1 MDPGPGGWTRAMDE
15 EKPTRAVQRNGER
28 WEKFV
33 VVDDTLGGRSAG
45 NPVGANRLE
54 INERCIGR
62 RETRDRLRRLKRQL
76 RGGLRNRNAPGVA
89 GLAIIVVGA
98 MPVERHVKAQ

>member
-1 MDPGPGGWTRAMDE
+1 MDE
-15 EKPTRAVQRNGER
+15 GKPARAVQKNGER

-33 VVDDTLGGRSAG
+33 VIDETLGGRSAG

-62 RETRDRLRRLKRQL
+62 REARDRLRRLERQL
-76 RGGLRNRNAPGVA
+76 HPGLGNRNAPGVA

-98 MPVERHVKAQ
+98 MPVERRVKAQ